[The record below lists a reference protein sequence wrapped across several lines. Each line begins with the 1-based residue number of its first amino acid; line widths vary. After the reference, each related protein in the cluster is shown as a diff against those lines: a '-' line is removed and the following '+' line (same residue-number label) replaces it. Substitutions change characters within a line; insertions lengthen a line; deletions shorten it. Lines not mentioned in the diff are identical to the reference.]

1 MSAASR
7 LLLLSASLL
16 VMPGASVGAGILA
29 VEPTLPSDTLE
40 ANFAPRSASG
50 PTPEL
55 APTLP
60 SDTLEGDSA
69 GGVGGDADAAGG
81 DGAGGESRRRSGTFG
96 VAELSALPHPERSE
110 GPSRACPTPRRSR
123 SLAVLGMR

>member
-7 LLLLSASLL
+7 LLLLSTSLL
-16 VMPGASVGAGILA
+16 VMPALLSAQASSPS
-29 VEPTLPSDTLE
+29 PTLPSDTLE

-60 SDTLEGDSA
+60 SDTLKA
-69 GGVGGDADAAGG
+69 TQPPKVRHL
-81 DGAGGESRRRSGTFG
+81 RRRR
-96 VAELSALPHPERSE
+96 AERLPHPERSE
-110 GPSRACPTPRRSR
+110 GPSRRVSDTVRAGP
-123 SLAVLGMR
+123 SLCSG